1 MQVNRLIIPVIALL
15 LCCNTGWGQ
24 SDTSPMV
31 TMSAA
36 RVGQSLL
43 LALEI
48 PAPLATVPGDTL
60 AERLGTLAGMLKDVA
75 RVLIVPEAAGC
86 RRLGGQIIVHTK
98 PGAGPSPGISA
109 GWEFE
114 CATPDALGALEISLF
129 SSLQVQSIQA
139 VVFPNQ
145 QIIITPDDPYLP
157 L

>member
-60 AERLGTLAGMLKDVA
+60 A
-75 RVLIVPEAAGC
+75 
-86 RRLGGQIIVHTK
+86 
-98 PGAGPSPGISA
+98 
-109 GWEFE
+109 
-114 CATPDALGALEISLF
+114 
-129 SSLQVQSIQA
+129 
-139 VVFPNQ
+139 
-145 QIIITPDDPYLP
+145 
-157 L
+157 